1 MFMFLYLSFFSNGEI
16 MVHFTHTKPIP
27 GFNDN
32 EYDVPYNESCD
43 DLLYDDQIIP
53 WLIASF

>member
-1 MFMFLYLSFFSNGEI
+1 MFLYLSFFSNGEI
-16 MVHFTHTKPIP
+16 MVHFTHTIPIP

-32 EYDVPYNESCD
+32 EYGIPYNESCD

-53 WLIASF
+53 WLITSF